1 MFKKLIKNAVQHKA
15 IAVLLVITLM
25 GGGFFLYKKAK
36 AVNGETFYVLEQ
48 VQKGTLIASVHG
60 SGQTSSENQV
70 DIKPKV
76 SGDMLTVFA
85 KLGQETKAGEAI
97 GAIDPRDA
105 EKAVKDAEVNFVGA
119 RIALNK
125 MRRPPDASALL
136 QAENALTNAQNSL
149 EKLKLSLETNHQKA
163 EEAKQK
169 AQDTLTK
176 TYDDAFTEIA
186 SAFIALPTAITK
198 LHDILY
204 SNEIALSENS
214 IRDELTNIGALTDS
228 TLEETDI
235 YRLQSFQAKAESNYQ
250 TARTRYETAL
260 NDYKNTL
267 RSADRAVIDALL
279 QKTLDAEKDIVQAA
293 GSERTY
299 MDAWIDYRSLKKQA
313 PFAKVTEYQNNL
325 ASSISQMNGL
335 ISSIEGVQKNIK
347 DNTDAITN
355 TERDLKTMDQNDPL
369 DLESAKSSLKEREL
383 ALKKLKGG
391 ADPADIASA
400 ERTIKE
406 KEISLANLKAGTDP
420 LDIQSQEMTL
430 QLRRTA
436 LADAKEKL
444 KEYTLSAPFDGIVA
458 KIDVKQGDPVSPSS
472 VVATIITKQK
482 IALLSFNEIDASKI
496 KIGQKATLTF
506 DAIEDVSITGK
517 VAKVDTLGTVSQ
529 GVVTYNAD
537 IMFDTQ
543 DDRVKQGMSVS
554 AEIITDVRQNVLI
567 VSGSAVKSQGNM
579 HYVEMLENNAAA
591 KSVSANTPLPFKT
604 APRRVPVEIGL
615 ANDTSIEIVSG
626 LNEGD
631 LVVTRTIAPSSANTN
646 ATQQAPSLF
655 GTQSGGGRG
664 GGFRIPR

>member
-36 AVNGETFYVLEQ
+36 VVNGETFYVLEQ